1 LANQFFYGF
10 WCGGYSSFPR
20 PCFQRHSYA
29 HGMSPKAK
37 NLKVYFKDKQ
47 GRFYLF
53 IDPQGLPAM
62 VLPKIMRNLVETSTM
77 GFICL

>member
-1 LANQFFYGF
+1 
-10 WCGGYSSFPR
+10 
-20 PCFQRHSYA
+20 
-29 HGMSPKAK
+29 MSPKAK